1 MLEVHSKQAS
11 RPSGGQEIRYDSTH
25 TTPAAGTLRAGH
37 PATARHATAVSWELL
52 WAVGRGFLFAFAAIL
67 PILNPAATAPIFLTL
82 TEGASETTRALLARR
97 IARNMFLLMA
107 GSMLVGSYVL
117 EFFGISLPIVRVG
130 GGLVVAATAWRL
142 LSADP
147 GKVDNRAALAD
158 AFTPEQA
165 SRQAFYPLTFPISC
179 GPGSIAAA
187 ITVGVSL
194 VDIRVSMTLARI
206 GGGLLALLA
215 CGVILYFAFRYAQVL
230 LRPLGEA
237 GTLVFLR
244 LAAFILLCLGVQIIW
259 DGASELLGSIALPA
273 LALAQEVASGQAQAT
288 ASPPALAEWST

>member
-1 MLEVHSKQAS
+1 MSMDHV
-11 RPSGGQEIRYDSTH
+11 
-25 TTPAAGTLRAGH
+25 AAL
-37 PATARHATAVSWELL
+37 
-52 WAVGRGFLFAFAAIL
+52 GRGFLFALAAIL
-67 PILNPAATAPIFLTL
+67 PILNPAATAPIFLGL
-82 TEGASETTRALLARR
+82 TEGASVGTRALLARR
-97 IARNMFLLMA
+97 IARNMFLLLA

-117 EFFGISLPIVRVG
+117 DFFGISLPIVRVG
-130 GGLVVAATAWRL
+130 GGLIVASTAWRL

-147 GKVDNRAALAD
+147 ATVDNRAALAE

-165 SRQAFYPLTFPISC
+165 RRQAFYPLTFPITC

-194 VDIRVSMTLARI
+194 IEESVSMSLARI

-215 CGVILYFAFRYAQVL
+215 CGVLLYFAFRYAQHL

-244 LAAFILLCLGVQIIW
+244 LAAFILLCLGVQIVW
-259 DGASELLGSIALPA
+259 DGVSELLSSV
-273 LALAQEVASGQAQAT
+273 QYNASTESGR
-288 ASPPALAEWST
+288 P